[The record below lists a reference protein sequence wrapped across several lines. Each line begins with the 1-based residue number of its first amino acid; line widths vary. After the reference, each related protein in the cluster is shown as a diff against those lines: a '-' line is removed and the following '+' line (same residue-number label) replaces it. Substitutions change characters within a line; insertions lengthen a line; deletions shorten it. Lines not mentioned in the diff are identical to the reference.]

1 MLFNVAQDRRPTVG
15 RADRQIYRSSG
26 HLSQEHCSG
35 KAVADLGIPK
45 TASFRPE
52 PGQTDSTT
60 RILASLVLLAFWAHS
75 QSAFNVCY
83 QERVPIVR
91 HSNGITLYLRSMR
104 EVCDSTVSSL

>member
-75 QSAFNVCY
+75 QSAFSWMSVTRKEFPMGTSHC
-83 QERVPIVR
+83 E
-91 HSNGITLYLRSMR
+91 TF
-104 EVCDSTVSSL
+104 